1 MAYLKKILLIDDE
14 QDFCFFMRN
23 NLEITEEFQVI
34 TTTDGKEGVYLARR
48 EKPDLILLDIIMP
61 DMDGGEVAR
70 LLFDDPK
77 TKQIPLIFLT
87 GIITEQEMGTGPIR
101 ETGAQSFI
109 AKTAETEKI
118 ISLINK
124 ALEKGF

>member
-1 MAYLKKILLIDDE
+1 MIDDE

-34 TTTDGKEGVYLARR
+34 TTTDGKERVYLARR
-48 EKPDLILLDIIMP
+48 EKPDLILLDIMMP

-70 LLFDDPK
+70 ILFDDPR

-87 GIITEQEMGTGPIR
+87 GIITEQEMGTKPIR

-109 AKTAETEKI
+109 AKTTETEKI

-124 ALEKGF
+124 ALEKGFL